1 MKERIVACTHPVKI
15 GDAIYTLPTIRK
27 IAELRETKADF
38 YTSSYCIPLK
48 NLFEYQPYI
57 NKFYVAPNYVIER
70 MDMGI
75 QPYYVP
81 VDGSLYDV
89 VYHLGFRYVPDRPLH
104 EFIATFTQVG
114 KVDDPHYE
122 YPDFETL
129 DEPYIVVS
137 PKGETTFTKLFNDF
151 IQACEIDCVVI
162 GGEGEYT
169 GFGIDKTGLDFL
181 DTVTWI
187 AKSKGFL
194 GMPFSQL
201 TLANGFDI
209 LKVAIHDGIHWDMRH
224 VIKSNTN
231 IYPIN
236 PTVRDLLTLFSL

>member
-1 MKERIVACTHPVKI
+1 MIACTHPGKI
-15 GDAIYTLPTIRK
+15 GDAIYALPTIK
-27 IAELRETKADF
+27 GLTKLTKSKADF
-38 YTSSYCIPLK
+38 YTSSYCVALK
-48 NLFEYQPYI
+48 SLFEYQPYI

-75 QPYYVP
+75 QPYRVP
-81 VDGSLYDV
+81 VDIGLYSI

-104 EFIATFTQVG
+104 EFIATYTPVE
-114 KVDDPHYE
+114 KVDKPTYT
-122 YPDFETL
+122 YPDFETR

-137 PKGETTFTKLFNDF
+137 PKGESTFIKLFNDF
-151 IQACEIDCVVI
+151 IQACPIDCVIV
-162 GGEGEYT
+162 GSEGEYT

-181 DTVTWI
+181 ETTTWI

-201 TLANGFDI
+201 TIANGFDI
-209 LKVAIHDGIHWDMRH
+209 LKVAVHDGIHWDMRH

-231 IYPIN
+231 IYPIK
-236 PTVRDLLTLFSL
+236 PTVGELLTLFSL

>member
-1 MKERIVACTHPVKI
+1 MFACTHPGKI
-15 GDAIYTLPTIRK
+15 GDAIYALPTIK
-27 IAELRETKADF
+27 KLSEMTDSKADF
-38 YTSSYCIPLK
+38 YTSSYCAPLK
-48 NLFEYQPYI
+48 NLFEYQSYI
-57 NKFYVAPNYVIER
+57 NRFYVSPNYVIER

-75 QPYYVP
+75 QPYRVP
-81 VDGSLYDV
+81 VDISLYTI

-104 EFIATFTQVG
+104 EFIATYTPVEEVG
-114 KVDDPHYE
+114 RPVYA
-122 YPDFETL
+122 YPDFETSN
-129 DEPYIVVS
+129 EPYLVVS
-137 PKGETTFTKLFNDF
+137 PKGETGYTETFNEF
-151 IQACEIDCVVI
+151 IQYCTMDCVIV

-209 LKVAIHDGIHWDMRH
+209 PKVAVHDGIHWDMRH
-224 VIKSNTN
+224 VIQSETN
-231 IYPIN
+231 FYPIN
-236 PTVRDLLTLFSL
+236 PTARELLEIFNL